1 MDYKKILPKRL
12 LLQEEKELRQSYT
25 KTSLK
30 RYIEIMLSM
39 IIFFIVGKT
48 LIEFY
53 MLIPSMDADIGFF
66 MSQSMIVMMVVA
78 GFLISMDLSIG
89 GRLRRIE
96 RNQVDLMLQLR
107 IQENDMEIMNDLA
120 EKINIIGK
128 K

>member
-78 GFLISMDLSIG
+78 GFLISMDLSIV